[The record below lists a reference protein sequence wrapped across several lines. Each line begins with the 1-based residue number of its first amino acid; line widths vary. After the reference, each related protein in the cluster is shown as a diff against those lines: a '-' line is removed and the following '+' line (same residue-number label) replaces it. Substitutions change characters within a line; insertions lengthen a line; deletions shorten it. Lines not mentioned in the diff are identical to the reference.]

1 MLIKPEGFLKLF
13 FAVAKF
19 DTGLHAP
26 EKIRSQHGIPFFGV
40 IVGHIADV
48 PVDAKDFLQ
57 EQDARPRA
65 YLGRREIALE
75 FTRAIRCRDIDIR
88 ACHCP
93 ALYPNQLIKSKTYHT
108 LVAIF

>member
-1 MLIKPEGFLKLF
+1 MSRIRHRFEQMLEPAGIRLDGPDPWDILLIKPEGFLKLF

-65 YLGRREIALE
+65 YLGRCEIALE
-75 FTRAIRCRDIDIR
+75 FT
-88 ACHCP
+88 
-93 ALYPNQLIKSKTYHT
+93 
-108 LVAIF
+108 